1 MINDNLLLPVIA
13 DIENEPVP
21 ISIEI
26 NVTLKVAENMPYIP
40 SSMLI
45 IKLGIYILKQIIDAI
60 INMFNMKTAYF
71 CKNKLVL
78 DSGSESK
85 ISIVLFSSS
94 EPIELAPANTPK
106 IIKQIGII
114 REYAS
119 TFNHPAG
126 EAISLMLSMPNTF
139 AISAGY
145 ASASSPMES
154 SMAA

>member
-60 INMFNMKTAYF
+60 INKSIKHIVSKQKKPFILM
-71 CKNKLVL
+71 NKGLKRG
-78 DSGSESK
+78 DD
-85 ISIVLFSSS
+85 I
-94 EPIELAPANTPK
+94 
-106 IIKQIGII
+106 
-114 REYAS
+114 
-119 TFNHPAG
+119 
-126 EAISLMLSMPNTF
+126 LSRV
-139 AISAGY
+139 
-145 ASASSPMES
+145 
-154 SMAA
+154 